1 VLDWLAKRSGL
12 PKETRDYV
20 RIVTGVPAEHWINAR
35 LQRGELQVPRRV
47 PCDQVAS
54 ASELPSPPQAAKS
67 AGSRLR
73 HAAPAVEYMRAASP
87 SPTPSIR
94 LTRLARH
101 DNVTSRDRRG
111 AGVVR
116 MAELKTQAKRGAED
130 RKVAGVVRTADL
142 RMRVKPGH
150 NDRKGGPAV
159 RLAELKTHAK
169 RGGDK
174 RRAS

>member
-1 VLDWLAKRSGL
+1 L

-20 RIVTGVPAEHWINAR
+20 RIVTGVPAEHWVNAK

-54 ASELPSPPQAAKS
+54 ASELPSPPPAQKP
-67 AGSRLR
+67 AGSR
-73 HAAPAVEYMRAASP
+73 HPAPAVEYMRAASP
-87 SPTPSIR
+87 SLPPVR
-94 LTRLARH
+94 PTRLARH
-101 DNVTSRDRRG
+101 DNVASRDHRG

-116 MAELKTQAKRGAED
+116 VVATQMQAKRGTED
-130 RKVAGVVRTADL
+130 RKGAGLVRTADL
-142 RMRVKPGH
+142 RMRAKPGT
-150 NDRKGGPAV
+150 NDRKGASVV
-159 RLAELKTHAK
+159 RVAELKAHAK